1 MSQGLAN
8 LQQLLV
14 VHSTELWPVEKRS
27 TYNSS
32 DLFGS
37 GGRSLNGSSGIHDAC
52 VGHILGGV
60 RRQVRTLSCRRGID
74 VRLLVF
80 QPSWLSI
87 AVTQDLV
94 S

>member
-32 DLFGS
+32 DLFRS
-37 GGRSLNGSSGIHDAC
+37 GGGSLNGSSRIHDAC

-60 RRQVRTLSCRRGID
+60 RQQVRTLSCRRGID
-74 VRLLVF
+74 VHLLVF
-80 QPSWLSI
+80 AQGFSSL
-87 AVTQDLV
+87 AG
-94 S
+94 